1 MGKRIGGM
9 ECVACGREAP
19 AREQDKNGLVS
30 VSCGWCGVQVYCRG
44 VEGDALLR
52 KKIKFDAVTRD
63 DESAPAPKQEP
74 KPVPPPK
81 PTAPAPV
88 ATAAP
93 ATKPAEKKAADKS
106 GSILAALRG
115 AK

>member
-9 ECVACGREAP
+9 DCVACGREAP
-19 AREQDKNGLVS
+19 AREQDKNGLLS

-52 KKIKFDAVTRD
+52 KKIKLDAVTRD
-63 DESAPAPKQEP
+63 DEPAPATKEPKQA
-74 KPVPPPK
+74 PPPK
-81 PTAPAPV
+81 PTAPAPA

-93 ATKPAEKKAADKS
+93 AAKPADKP